1 MSYYVT
7 NENSVLNINNA
18 HLKVS
23 GNVMTDVMKLGA
35 IEFAP
40 PASDVGGTVNFTNV
54 TTGVT
59 TSSNLSV
66 GGTLSLGTVE
76 VVATTH
82 TLANTT
88 ANGNVTPHTVQFSNA
103 TTGFVTTAN
112 VEVGGELTV
121 TGNVAV
127 DTDTLF
133 VDSVNDRVGIGTTDP
148 GTALDVLGTIRVQT
162 GNVNDATGGEFSIDT
177 NVGHIRRKVGGN
189 GVSLT
194 SYDDFQF
201 YVNATGGSAEGGT
214 QAMIIENDGIV
225 TTPSRPAFYAW
236 DNSTSRSGTTLTFD
250 STTYNIGSH
259 YNTSTS
265 RFKTPVAGTYIFAA
279 VLAHDTAN
287 EFGDAYFSFYVDG
300 VLRRD
305 ILEGMP
311 IHDSH
316 YETHAVYIVN
326 LSANQYVDIRSR
338 SNTDITF
345 INGNHGAYYR
355 NCFQGA
361 LLG

>member
-103 TTGFVTTAN
+103 TTGIVTTAN
-112 VEVGGELTV
+112 VEVGGELAV
-121 TGNVAV
+121 TGNVSDLNV
-127 DTDTLF
+127 
-133 VDSVNDRVGIGTTDP
+133 VS
-148 GTALDVLGTIRVQT
+148 
-162 GNVNDATGGEFSIDT
+162 NVNMLHTSNTAALK
-177 NVGHIRRKVGGN
+177 VQLQRGH
-189 GVSLT
+189 GVSRGPRSLL
-194 SYDDFQF
+194 
-201 YVNATGGSAEGGT
+201 
-214 QAMIIENDGIV
+214 
-225 TTPSRPAFYAW
+225 
-236 DNSTSRSGTTLTFD
+236 STRGWL
-250 STTYNIGSH
+250 
-259 YNTSTS
+259 
-265 RFKTPVAGTYIFAA
+265 
-279 VLAHDTAN
+279 
-287 EFGDAYFSFYVDG
+287 
-300 VLRRD
+300 
-305 ILEGMP
+305 
-311 IHDSH
+311 
-316 YETHAVYIVN
+316 
-326 LSANQYVDIRSR
+326 
-338 SNTDITF
+338 
-345 INGNHGAYYR
+345 
-355 NCFQGA
+355 
-361 LLG
+361 